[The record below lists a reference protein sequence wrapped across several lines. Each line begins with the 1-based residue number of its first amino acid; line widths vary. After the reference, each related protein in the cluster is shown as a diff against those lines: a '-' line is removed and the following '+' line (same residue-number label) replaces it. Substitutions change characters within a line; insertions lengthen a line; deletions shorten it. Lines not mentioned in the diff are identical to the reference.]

1 MLRKCYPTGH
11 QTLALV
17 LSLKNHIDTNYIM
30 FCVSM
35 VSSRNLRLSFLISP
49 PLYFYLWR
57 DIFFFLFFRGGG
69 GWPHNDQLSS
79 ETLNCDY
86 IGGCCM
92 LKEGCS
98 MYRPNDI
105 PEYVMYRWQSVST
118 TQNMSRALTKE
129 HKN

>member
-1 MLRKCYPTGH
+1 MLPKGPSDFGSCFIPKESHRHKLH
-11 QTLALV
+11 VV
-17 LSLKNHIDTNYIM
+17 LCEYGFFKESW
-30 FCVSM
+30 
-35 VSSRNLRLSFLISP
+35 LSFLISP

-57 DIFFFLFFRGGG
+57 DIFFPFLFFFFWGG

-92 LKEGCS
+92 LREGCS

-105 PEYVMYRWQSVST
+105 PEYVMYRWQSVSM

-129 HKN
+129 H